1 MCYQHCWACAL
12 CTAAAYLPLLYC
24 LSLSFTLLCHRARA
38 LSEHAAQRD
47 SCHAQS
53 RARHHRVTVTA
64 AAPRFAGFRTSA
76 PLHAHTCHAFPCT
89 STRAHVRKFVFHT
102 SSWPSSRAAEIPP
115 PQLPLLPAPAVV
127 VQLQSQV
134 LVISIHHHAPLSAV
148 TTDCRSRLA
157 RALYVTECASACNA
171 RRSCVKHDFD

>member
-1 MCYQHCWACAL
+1 MLPALLGLCPLHCCCIFATVILFILVFYTSCPPSTCLVRARRSARQLSRSPACA
-12 CTAAAYLPLLYC
+12 
-24 LSLSFTLLCHRARA
+24 A
-38 LSEHAAQRD
+38 LSRDRD
-47 SCHAQS
+47 SRSPHSWLPAHFCMFTPATRP
-53 RARHHRVTVTA
+53 RAPALARDHLSCA
-64 AAPRFAGFRTSA
+64 ARFPGFLTFACSY
-76 PLHAHTCHAFPCT
+76 F
-89 STRAHVRKFVFHT
+89 K
-102 SSWPSSRAAEIPP
+102 
-115 PQLPLLPAPAVV
+115 LPLLPAPAVV